1 VIEAKRLR
9 LEGLPRVEPV
19 DPGLVQRISDLRWFD
34 SLTRD
39 ELREVLRATV
49 QRIVVTTQAPS
60 AIRLRL

>member
-1 VIEAKRLR
+1 
-9 LEGLPRVEPV
+9 
-19 DPGLVQRISDLRWFD
+19 
-34 SLTRD
+34 LTRD